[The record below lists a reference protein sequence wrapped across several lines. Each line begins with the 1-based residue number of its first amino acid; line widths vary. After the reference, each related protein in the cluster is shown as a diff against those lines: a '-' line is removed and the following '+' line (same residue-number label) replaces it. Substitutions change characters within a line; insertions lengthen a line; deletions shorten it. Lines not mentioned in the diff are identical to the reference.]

1 MFLLETQ
8 QPLNQPTNEP
18 ISIHFYPTRVKATKR
33 DKKEKKSQPGSIEAN
48 LRAKT
53 STSINSVFGRKQT
66 NKPFFRAV
74 CLQIYKCSRPITI
87 KPILLPPLFKIQKPL
102 VAKWTDPTAERLS
115 CRFHARPIYGLHLS
129 LSLSLENDKSK
140 QGKWTRWRDT
150 RPKDRWWSVT
160 VEHLI
165 TSVKRSRLNSG
176 YELTNPLSETTL
188 CPWSSL
194 FPPHHV
200 PPKPTWPPML
210 YTV

>member
-33 DKKEKKSQPGSIEAN
+33 DKEEKKSQPGSIEAN

-87 KPILLPPLFKIQKPL
+87 KPILLPPSFQNSKTSHGKMDRPNSREAKLPISRTANLRIAPLF
-102 VAKWTDPTAERLS
+102 
-115 CRFHARPIYGLHLS
+115 LS
-129 LSLSLENDKSK
+129 LSRER
-140 QGKWTRWRDT
+140 Q
-150 RPKDRWWSVT
+150 
-160 VEHLI
+160 VE
-165 TSVKRSRLNSG
+165 TG
-176 YELTNPLSETTL
+176 
-188 CPWSSL
+188 
-194 FPPHHV
+194 
-200 PPKPTWPPML
+200 
-210 YTV
+210 

>member
-1 MFLLETQ
+1 MIKKKKNHNQ
-8 QPLNQPTNEP
+8 DPLKP
-18 ISIHFYPTRVKATKR
+18 ISEPRPRLRSIPFSGENKR
-33 DKKEKKSQPGSIEAN
+33 TNRSFAPFACKYTNAPGQ
-48 LRAKT
+48 LR
-53 STSINSVFGRKQT
+53 SNQFSS
-66 NKPFFRAV
+66 
-74 CLQIYKCSRPITI
+74 
-87 KPILLPPLFKIQKPL
+87 PPLFKIQKPL

-140 QGKWTRWRDT
+140 QGKWIRWRDT